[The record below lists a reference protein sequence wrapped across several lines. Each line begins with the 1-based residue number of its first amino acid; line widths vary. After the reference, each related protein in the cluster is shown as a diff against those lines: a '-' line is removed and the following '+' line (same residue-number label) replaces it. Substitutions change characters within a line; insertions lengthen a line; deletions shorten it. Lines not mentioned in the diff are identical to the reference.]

1 MAEQETT
8 TTNPLVD
15 RLFAVGAHF
24 GYTRTRRHPS
34 VTPFIFGTKNRV
46 EIFDLEE
53 TSKLL
58 ERAKEFVKG
67 LGQEKKMILFVGG
80 KQEAQKVVRDKAVE
94 LGMPHVTGRW
104 IGGTITNF
112 EQMKK
117 RIARLEELRE
127 KREKGAFEKYTKRER
142 LEFDRDIEALEQVFG
157 GLLPMKEHLPAAM
170 FAIDAKREHIAV
182 KEARDRGIPVVALMS
197 SDGNINNVAY
207 PVVGNDSAVKS
218 IAFFVDEIAA
228 AYQEGLKQPKTPAAT
243 QEKAKAE
250 KKEEK

>member
-1 MAEQETT
+1 MADQETT
-8 TTNPLVD
+8 HTNPLID

-34 VTPFIFGTKNRV
+34 VTPFIFGAKNRV

-58 ERAKEFVKG
+58 EKAKEYAKT

-80 KQEAQKVVRDKAVE
+80 KQEAQKVVRERAE
-94 LGMPHVTGRW
+94 TLGMPHVTGRW

-117 RIARLEELRE
+117 RISRLEDLRE

-142 LEFDRDIEALEQVFG
+142 LEFDREIEELERVFG
-157 GLLPMKEHLPAAM
+157 GLLPMREHLPAAM
-170 FAIDAKREHIAV
+170 FAIDAKKEHIAV
-182 KEARDRGIPVVALMS
+182 KEAKDRNLSVMALMS
-197 SDGNINNVAY
+197 SDGNIEDVTY
-207 PVVGNDSAVKS
+207 PMVGNDSAVKS
-218 IAFFVDEIAA
+218 ITFFVDEIVS
-228 AYQEGLKQPKTPAAT
+228 AYQEGLQNPKVAKTDT
-243 QEKAKAE
+243 EKTEDKKQEKK
-250 KKEEK
+250 